1 MWQVNGFDRRCFQL
15 GRGFRLVAVDLP
27 GGLALPESTPQELR
41 ALIASGEQQLAE
53 GSVEAALEAARRAV
67 AAATSEAKAAA
78 LRLKVRVQCWRA
90 RRTLDGGPILREAE
104 EEIEAEAAQ
113 FHKAKCSRG
122 VAWMRL
128 SLAEID
134 LQRGGLCR
142 CGSAADLAL
151 EALEELPEAQQ
162 EAKLLHAAALLG
174 SGRPAEA
181 EAAELLQRSRS
192 SGERRWEAA
201 ALHISALS
209 KALQGTRTAYEEALR
224 CLSDAQNIY
233 RDLQLWSCHYAV
245 ELHMARLYLES
256 ERPHEAASIA
266 EEALVLIQDLGD
278 LHSEYLAY
286 GLLCC
291 AILDDESTGDR
302 RLRAEGRAKEAV
314 ERFKIQGKRPH
325 ALALS
330 LLAGVLGETSS
341 TLEARTKVE
350 EALRLSRDLEDMDL
364 EAHLLLRLSSLL
376 ASENDDET
384 LKALEGVIALCQ
396 RLPEKAELIAS
407 ARYLSVSLLLR
418 MFDPMDSLREA
429 SQARAFFAEEKDL
442 YREALTL
449 VAIASVCFSRKDL
462 SEAKESLA
470 LARELFRDASDPRGE
485 VLALS
490 TLAEMHQAENEI
502 PEALEV
508 LQRARA
514 VAQEA
519 GWKEEEVRLLVEI
532 ANLQRA
538 ENVKLSARTAREGL
552 RIAKH
557 AKMLE
562 GQVQLLMQCV
572 QCNLILASSSCSR
585 NLWEETRR
593 LADDA
598 VMLTS
603 GISAGWRRRLHG
615 LALYW
620 QAHSVALKD
629 PSEALQ
635 SLEALVKIC
644 RDTQNLGLEAHVQ
657 LLEAQIQLPN
667 DKGKAVELL
676 RPAMATFKKLGDLNG
691 SQMAEEVLQRATAVP
706 VARPVEP
713 TSTSDVAALT
723 GMPEQVVS
731 KKLERH
737 SVRSLIMD
745 LAKDAVASE
754 DQLFDDSVLMDMGMD
769 SLTSVAF
776 RNDLSNRFQLDLP
789 ASLIFEYPSVGELT
803 KLVVSMSEQ

>member
-1 MWQVNGFDRRCFQL
+1 MAYSWLLLLLTHSGLALESCDDGLEDALLSMLQTTVTLDRTKRDLTLKDQVYNVHIPKSAGSSFALDAQEILRPLHLISQEGCLSLHQSNPQLKGAITMLRDPRAHVLSQYKMCPQPVGLRVPHGRAAERRL
-15 GRGFRLVAVDLP
+15 GVTAPLRELGGRLGTAPGRVLARRFYPEQRAEWCHHGAEDSRIARHLP
-27 GGLALPESTPQELR
+27 GGAWQRVEHGPGSLEVAICLLVMSSPFLQVKAWGEPPYSVDRGTRLRMEDWPQ
-41 ALIASGEQQLAE
+41 
-53 GSVEAALEAARRAV
+53 
-67 AAATSEAKAAA
+67 
-78 LRLKVRVQCWRA
+78 
-90 RRTLDGGPILREAE
+90 LDGGGTVWHFTKVPFQRLVLSRVGVWGGFTSWIELCYSTERRQRRQRDGLRILLVL
-104 EEIEAEAAQ
+104 
-113 FHKAKCSRG
+113 K
-122 VAWMRL
+122 
-128 SLAEID
+128 EID
-134 LQRGGLCR
+134 ALTATDRFLYDFAWRRFVRDCDMVFQQSGKQILCN
-142 CGSAADLAL
+142 
-151 EALEELPEAQQ
+151 
-162 EAKLLHAAALLG
+162 
-174 SGRPAEA
+174 
-181 EAAELLQRSRS
+181 
-192 SGERRWEAA
+192 
-201 ALHISALS
+201 
-209 KALQGTRTAYEEALR
+209 EALR

-302 RLRAEGRAKEAV
+302 RLRAEGRAKEA

-341 TLEARTKVE
+341 TLEARTK
-350 EALRLSRDLEDMDL
+350 DMDL

-418 MFDPMDSLREA
+418 MFDPMDR
-429 SQARAFFAEEKDL
+429 
-442 YREALTL
+442 
-449 VAIASVCFSRKDL
+449 VRKDL

-502 PEALEV
+502 PEALEP
-508 LQRARA
+508 LNSR
-514 VAQEA
+514 
-519 GWKEEEVRLLVEI
+519 I

-572 QCNLILASSSCSR
+572 Q
-585 NLWEETRR
+585 
-593 LADDA
+593 
-598 VMLTS
+598 
-603 GISAGWRRRLHG
+603 
-615 LALYW
+615 
-620 QAHSVALKD
+620 
-629 PSEALQ
+629 
-635 SLEALVKIC
+635 
-644 RDTQNLGLEAHVQ
+644 
-657 LLEAQIQLPN
+657 
-667 DKGKAVELL
+667 
-676 RPAMATFKKLGDLNG
+676 
-691 SQMAEEVLQRATAVP
+691 
-706 VARPVEP
+706 
-713 TSTSDVAALT
+713 
-723 GMPEQVVS
+723 
-731 KKLERH
+731 
-737 SVRSLIMD
+737 
-745 LAKDAVASE
+745 
-754 DQLFDDSVLMDMGMD
+754 
-769 SLTSVAF
+769 
-776 RNDLSNRFQLDLP
+776 
-789 ASLIFEYPSVGELT
+789 
-803 KLVVSMSEQ
+803 

>member
-1 MWQVNGFDRRCFQL
+1 
-15 GRGFRLVAVDLP
+15 
-27 GGLALPESTPQELR
+27 
-41 ALIASGEQQLAE
+41 
-53 GSVEAALEAARRAV
+53 
-67 AAATSEAKAAA
+67 
-78 LRLKVRVQCWRA
+78 
-90 RRTLDGGPILREAE
+90 
-104 EEIEAEAAQ
+104 
-113 FHKAKCSRG
+113 
-122 VAWMRL
+122 
-128 SLAEID
+128 
-134 LQRGGLCR
+134 
-142 CGSAADLAL
+142 
-151 EALEELPEAQQ
+151 
-162 EAKLLHAAALLG
+162 
-174 SGRPAEA
+174 
-181 EAAELLQRSRS
+181 
-192 SGERRWEAA
+192 
-201 ALHISALS
+201 
-209 KALQGTRTAYEEALR
+209 
-224 CLSDAQNIY
+224 
-233 RDLQLWSCHYAV
+233 
-245 ELHMARLYLES
+245 MARLYLES

-629 PSEALQ
+629 RPSLWGVGCEL
-635 SLEALVKIC
+635 C

-789 ASLIFEYPSVGELT
+789 EGHAQTPDDPRSGLRPPKRASLIFEYPSVGELT